1 MQKKVD
7 YVVVYFTS
15 FDIVDFELDIIKKL
29 DEIRVIGLYSEDFL
43 KINFCKF
50 QMNYIKLKGCY

>member
-7 YVVVYFTS
+7 YVLVYFTS
-15 FDIVDFELDIIKKL
+15 FDIVDFALDIIKKL

-50 QMNYIKLKGCY
+50 QMNYVKLKRCH